1 MHELSI
7 VESLIELCEENALNN
22 KAYNVQ
28 EIYVKIGRLSGIE
41 VDLFKRCFE
50 IFKENSNICKNA
62 KLFIELA
69 PLEILCL
76 KCDQTSILE
85 ENVFKCP
92 KCESIEYKITQ
103 GEDLHLMRLVME

>member
-41 VDLFKRCFE
+41 VDLLSVVLKLLKKTQ
-50 IFKENSNICKNA
+50 IFVKMLNF
-62 KLFIELA
+62 L
-69 PLEILCL
+69 
-76 KCDQTSILE
+76 
-85 ENVFKCP
+85 
-92 KCESIEYKITQ
+92 
-103 GEDLHLMRLVME
+103 